1 MYLCDIDFVSFYIF
15 FYIILE
21 LFRQCGIFVFVFH
34 FIQSIVPKK
43 KKPTISNCIFFL
55 DLVDAI

>member
-15 FYIILE
+15 FYIIFE

-34 FIQSIVPKK
+34 FIQSIVPKIK
-43 KKPTISNCIFFL
+43 KNRPFL
-55 DLVDAI
+55 IAYLL